1 MTHLLDDGGAL
12 GTGGRVAATSTAAPA
27 GPWVRHAAAGALLL
41 SLLGGACARM
51 PEPANARATA
61 PHVVTY
67 VLDWA
72 RDDAGVTPPDA
83 DGAFTVTSDLGYAV
97 RVTRGWITSYGVE
110 LVECPRDASV
120 GSVERFGALVWSALE
135 GTAWAGHSTD
145 TPNPAA
151 AHPMQVESLVAPA
164 AHDVARIELAPQA
177 YCKLHYLLARAGAE
191 ARGLPREPDMVGA
204 SLHVEGTFR
213 APGSASD
220 VPFTLHTASAYGA
233 LVEHTGTN
241 PQPLRV
247 DTGDGD
253 ARVTVRRHRARMF
266 DGVDLA
272 HVNERAAAMQVLRA
286 LVEHV
291 DVRIQPAAKGSAS

>member
-12 GTGGRVAATSTAAPA
+12 GTGGRAAATASARLRSRP
-27 GPWVRHAAAGALLL
+27 AAAGALLL
-41 SLLGGACARM
+41 SLLASACTRT
-51 PEPANARATA
+51 PEPTPARDAA

-67 VLDWA
+67 ALDWA
-72 RDDAGVTPPDA
+72 HDDAGVASRGT
-83 DGAFTVTSDLGYAV
+83 DGAFTVANDLGYTV

-110 LVECPRDASV
+110 LVECPRAAAAAPAPLA
-120 GSVERFGALVWSALE
+120 RAAALVWSAIE

-151 AHPMQVESLVAPA
+151 AHPMQVESLVAPE

-191 ARGLPREPDMVGA
+191 ARDLPREPDMVGT
-204 SLHVEGTFR
+204 SLHVEGTYR
-213 APGSASD
+213 APGSSSD

-233 LVEHTGTN
+233 LLEHAGAD

-253 ARVTVRRHRARMF
+253 ARITIRRHRARMF

-272 HVNERAAAMQVLRA
+272 RVSERAAAMQVLRA

-291 DVRIQPAAKGSAS
+291 DVRIERAANGSAS

>member
-1 MTHLLDDGGAL
+1 MTPPRHDDGGAL
-12 GTGGRVAATSTAAPA
+12 GTGRRAAVALLPALRVGAS
-27 GPWVRHAAAGALLL
+27 ALLL
-41 SLLGGACARM
+41 LAAACTRA
-51 PEPANARATA
+51 PSAPASAHAAA

-67 VLDWA
+67 ALDWA
-72 RDDAGVTPPDA
+72 PDDAGVVSSHA
-83 DGAFTVTSDLGYAV
+83 GGSFTVTSDLGYTV

-110 LVECPRDASV
+110 LVECPRAAAAAPAPLA
-120 GSVERFGALVWSALE
+120 RAAALVWSVLE
-135 GTAWAGHSTD
+135 GAAWAGHSTD

-164 AHDVARIELAPQA
+164 ARDVARLELAPQA

-191 ARGLPREPDMVGA
+191 ARDLPREPDMVGT
-204 SLHVEGTFR
+204 SLHVEGTYR
-213 APGSASD
+213 APGSSSD

-233 LVEHTGTN
+233 LLEHAGAD

-253 ARVTVRRHRARMF
+253 ARITILRHRARMF

-272 HVNERAAAMQVLRA
+272 RVNERAASMQVLRA
-286 LVEHV
+286 LVENV
-291 DVRIQPAAKGSAS
+291 DVQIERAANGSAS